1 MHASTQADF
10 AGLSHSYLWVCGV
23 LFALVVVLV
32 ALLLARSRAGRPAPP
47 SRTASHRASVIG
59 LIALVAIAAFLITRT
74 FSVEGREDSLAASTA
89 ARVDAI
95 AFQWG
100 WEFDYAGTSIRVIGL
115 PGRTPT
121 LVLPAGKPVEIRLRS
136 RDVLHSFWVPALRF
150 KRDAFPDQATRFDIE
165 RAARL
170 SDVVRARSS
179 AASTTPR
186 CASGCAASTTRTGHR
201 SSPASPRHERTAR
214 AEPGRAAR
222 AGAAATDHK
231 RTAMRSPRVA
241 FCAFLLR
248 GGVLALVDAHRAR
261 RPGHAGRL
269 ARRLQPALHDARLD
283 DDLSSSRRWRSRS
296 ASTSCRCRSA
306 RRARGAPRCA
316 LARLWLIALGGGLDV
331 ARAS

>member
-1 MHASTQADF
+1 LHASTQADF
-10 AGLSHSYLWVCGV
+10 AGLLTSYLWVCGV

-32 ALLLARSRAGRPAPP
+32 ALLLVRSRAGRPAPP
-47 SRTASHRASVIG
+47 SRTASHRASMIG

-165 RAARL
+165 VPLGLRRGACALFCGLHHAEMRFW
-170 SDVVRARSS
+170 VR
-179 AASTTPR
+179 
-186 CASGCAASTTRTGHR
+186 
-201 SSPASPRHERTAR
+201 
-214 AEPGRAAR
+214 
-222 AGAAATDHK
+222 
-231 RTAMRSPRVA
+231 
-241 FCAFLLR
+241 
-248 GGVLALVDAHRAR
+248 GVDDAHWASFL
-261 RPGHAGRL
+261 AGE
-269 ARRLQPALHDARLD
+269 PA
-283 DDLSSSRRWRSRS
+283 
-296 ASTSCRCRSA
+296 T
-306 RRARGAPRCA
+306 
-316 LARLWLIALGGGLDV
+316 
-331 ARAS
+331 